1 MTILAYILIACFLG
15 TVLSIAL
22 AALVAFRVKARWI
35 STLVSYAVGA
45 LLGAAFLD
53 ILPHLFEET
62 NAIRR
67 APRPSSSSASSHS
80 SCSRSCC
87 CGATIITTATRSR
100 PRPRSRDAPRGH
112 DHGRTGW
119 MIIFGDSFHNFTDGV
134 IIAGAFLADVK
145 LGVVTSL
152 AIIAHEIPQEI
163 GDFVVLLH
171 SGFSKR
177 RALLWNLISGMAA
190 VLGALIAYFAL
201 SAVSDWIPDILA
213 FAAASM
219 IYVAV
224 ADLIPGLHKTTAVE
238 GLAGAG
244 RLHRPGHR
252 QHLAHPRGIIS
263 GSVDLTPRISRP
275 PHGPKRAPSP
285 DADNL
290 RRAAARGARQVRPP
304 RWAARGPRSR

>member
-1 MTILAYILIACFLG
+1 MTTLAYILLACLLG

-22 AALVAFRVKARWI
+22 AALVAFRAKAKWI
-35 STLVSYAVGA
+35 SVLVSYAVGA

-62 NAIRR
+62 KHPARTAAFILFGLLAFFMLEKLLLWRHHHH
-67 APRPSSSSASSHS
+67 HS
-80 SCSRSCC
+80 DEEQAEAEEQMRH
-87 CGATIITTATRSR
+87 A
-100 PRPRSRDAPRGH
+100 GH
-112 DHGRTGW
+112 DHGRSGW
-119 MIIFGDSFHNFTDGV
+119 MIIFGDAFHNFTDGV

-177 RALLWNLISGMAA
+177 RALFWNLVSGMSAM
-190 VLGALIAYFAL
+190 LGGLLAYFAL
-201 SAVSDWIPDILA
+201 SHVSAWIPDILA

-224 ADLIPGLHKTTAVE
+224 ADLIPGLHKKTALSDSLGQVAFIA
-238 GLAGAG
+238 L
-244 RLHRPGHR
+244 
-252 QHLAHPRGIIS
+252 GIASIW
-263 GSVDLTPRISRP
+263 VIHAVLFPE
-275 PHGPKRAPSP
+275 
-285 DADNL
+285 
-290 RRAAARGARQVRPP
+290 V
-304 RWAARGPRSR
+304 

>member
-1 MTILAYILIACFLG
+1 MAGSMPVLAYILIACFLG
-15 TVLSIAL
+15 TVLSLAIA
-22 AALVAFRVKARWI
+22 AVVAFRVQARWI

-62 NAIRR
+62 KTPGRTAAFILFGLLAFFMLEKLLLWRHHHHQNAEEQAEAEAEMR
-67 APRPSSSSASSHS
+67 AS
-80 SCSRSCC
+80 
-87 CGATIITTATRSR
+87 
-100 PRPRSRDAPRGH
+100 GH

-134 IIAGAFLADVK
+134 IIASAFLANVK

-177 RALLWNLISGMAA
+177 KALLWNLISGMAA

-219 IYVAV
+219 IYIAV
-224 ADLIPGLHKTTAVE
+224 ADLIPGLHKRTALGESLGQVAFIA
-238 GLAGAG
+238 L
-244 RLHRPGHR
+244 
-252 QHLAHPRGIIS
+252 GIATIWFIHA
-263 GSVDLTPRISRP
+263 VLFPEI
-275 PHGPKRAPSP
+275 
-285 DADNL
+285 
-290 RRAAARGARQVRPP
+290 
-304 RWAARGPRSR
+304 